1 MVDQVKD
8 LLHPFLLHIKVINA
22 HRLRNTHASVLFK
35 RVSIYYVSERLGH
48 SHIDTTHSYYVRR
61 LHLCSFNYMK
71 NLRKKFKT
79 TTRRKQKSQKHC
91 FINVSG
97 FLTVLNKNTSQERF
111 ELPTDGLEGRCS
123 ILLSYWDMLLCSVL
137 WCITSATRFIILL
150 LFFKVN
156 GFSKVFS

>member
-22 HRLRNTHASVLFK
+22 HRLRNTHASVH
-35 RVSIYYVSERLGH
+35 YYLKESQFIRLGH

-79 TTRRKQKSQKHC
+79 TTRKKQKSQK
-91 FINVSG
+91 
-97 FLTVLNKNTSQERF
+97 R
-111 ELPTDGLEGRCS
+111 
-123 ILLSYWDMLLCSVL
+123 
-137 WCITSATRFIILL
+137 
-150 LFFKVN
+150 
-156 GFSKVFS
+156 

>member
-22 HRLRNTHASVLFK
+22 HRLRNTHASVLLFK

-97 FLTVLNKNTSQERF
+97 FLTVLNKYVPGEIRTPDRRLRRPLLYPA
-111 ELPTDGLEGRCS
+111 ELLGHVV
-123 ILLSYWDMLLCSVL
+123 M
-137 WCITSATRFIILL
+137 
-150 LFFKVN
+150 
-156 GFSKVFS
+156 